1 MDEYGNPQPEEL
13 GSFLVWKDGMHSR
26 GWGQGERKHT
36 TNEFS
41 LVWLLIL
48 TWIRMDFKLEYKEL
62 FTMPQFF
69 HPWLA
74 LI

>member
-1 MDEYGNPQPEEL
+1 MAIRILRNWVVSLYGSMECTL
-13 GSFLVWKDGMHSR
+13 GVG
-26 GWGQGERKHT
+26 GGGRKHT

-41 LVWLLIL
+41 MVWLLIL
-48 TWIRMDFKLEYKEL
+48 TWIRLDFKLEYKEL